1 MVQQEGCSVM
11 QCFKKEDLSSY
22 EYKKILCKNDEIKT
36 LEALTSNVSD
46 YYDCEGPFNNFNTKF
61 KSNHDD
67 LKTKCNQNG
76 PKCCRDVNYYLDFA
90 TGIFKSSMLENDD
103 KNKLI
108 KRLKDELEVSLREN
122 DIYVCE
128 RKTDIDSTRKR
139 CILQHLHDSKEDE
152 KSILSFPEKYKDHLS
167 EKWKKIISYTDSQVS
182 SIFVKIENNSMGIV
196 ENYAKF
202 LHSSDYICGNDLD
215 ELSYDDIKISTNMND
230 FLTSISLDKIS
241 LNVEK
246 NLCFNK
252 RYVDMLKYKA
262 SNLQR
267 INNVLS
273 IGIALLGFFLIL
285 VFLHEFSPLGSLLRR
300 FTKKKIEVDENANDE
315 ILDSYENSENERP
328 YISYH
333 STSH

>member
-1 MVQQEGCSVM
+1 MVTQTRPSVV
-11 QCFKKEDLSSY
+11 FKKEDLPSY
-22 EYKKILCKNDEIKT
+22 EYKKILCEKDEIET
-36 LEALTSNVSD
+36 LENKTSHTND
-46 YYDCEGPFNNFNTKF
+46 YSNCVEQFNNFNTKF
-61 KSNHDD
+61 KSNHDN
-67 LKTKCNQNG
+67 LKRECNKNG

-108 KRLKDELEVSLREN
+108 KRLEEDLEVSLRKN

-128 RKTDIDSTRKR
+128 RPTDLDSTRKR
-139 CILQHLHDSKEDE
+139 CILQHLYDLKEDE
-152 KSILSFPEKYKDHLS
+152 KSMLSFEKNYKDHLK
-167 EKWKKIISYTDSQVS
+167 EKWGKIINYTNEVYDKLF
-182 SIFVKIENNSMGIV
+182 IKIENNSMGIV
-196 ENYAKF
+196 ENYKNF
-202 LHSSDYICGNDLD
+202 LNSSDYICGNNLD
-215 ELSYDDIKISTNMND
+215 KLSAHDIKISTDMDD

-267 INNVLS
+267 INNSLS
-273 IGIALLGFFLIL
+273 IGVAVLGVLLIFIFLY
-285 VFLHEFSPLGSLLRR
+285 EFSPLGRFLRR
-300 FTKKKIEVDENANDE
+300 HTKKQIEVDENPNDE
-315 ILDSYENSENERP
+315 IPDSYENSENGRP

>member
-36 LEALTSNVSD
+36 LESLTSNVSD
-46 YYDCEGPFNNFNTKF
+46 YYDREGPFDNFNRDF
-61 KSNHDD
+61 KKNHDD
-67 LKTKCNQNG
+67 LKTECSKNG
-76 PKCCRDVNYYLDFA
+76 PKCCRDVNYYLDYA
-90 TGIFKSSMLENDD
+90 TGIFRTSQLEDHD
-103 KNKLI
+103 KQILI
-108 KRLKDELEVSLREN
+108 KRLRDELERDIKDN
-122 DIYVCE
+122 DIYICE

-139 CILQHLHDSKEDE
+139 CILQHLHDLKEDE
-152 KSILSFPEKYKDHLS
+152 KSILSFLEKYKEHLV
-167 EKWKKIISYTDSQVS
+167 EKCKKIISYTNEESDKLF
-182 SIFVKIENNSMGIV
+182 IKIENNSMGIV
-196 ENYAKF
+196 ENYKYF
-202 LHSSDYICGNDLD
+202 LDSSDYICGNNLD
-215 ELSYDDIKISTNMND
+215 ELNDDDIKISTNMND
-230 FLTSISLDKIS
+230 FITSISLDKIS

-252 RYVDMLKYKA
+252 RYVDMLKHKA
-262 SNLQR
+262 LNLQR
-267 INNVLS
+267 INNFLS

-300 FTKKKIEVDENANDE
+300 FTKKKIEIDENSNDE
-315 ILDSYENSENERP
+315 IINSYENSENGRP

>member
-1 MVQQEGCSVM
+1 MVLQAELSGG
-11 QCFKKEDLSSY
+11 FKKEDLSSY

-36 LEALTSNVSD
+36 LEELTSSVSD
-46 YYDCEGPFNNFNTKF
+46 YYDCKEPFDNFNRDF
-61 KSNHDD
+61 KKNHDN
-67 LKTKCNQNG
+67 LKTECSTNG

-103 KNKLI
+103 KNRLI

-128 RKTDIDSTRKR
+128 RQTDIDSTRKR
-139 CILQHLHDSKEDE
+139 CILQHLHDLKEDE
-152 KSILSFPEKYKDHLS
+152 KSILSFPDKYKKHLS
-167 EKWKKIISYTDSQVS
+167 EKWNKIISYTNEESDKLF
-182 SIFVKIENNSMGIV
+182 IKIENNSMGIV
-196 ENYAKF
+196 ENYSYF
-202 LHSSDYICGNDLD
+202 LDSSDYICGNDLD
-215 ELSYDDIKISTNMND
+215 ELSADDIKISTDMDD
-230 FLTSISLDKIS
+230 FITSISLDKIQ
-241 LNVEK
+241 LNVQK

-252 RYVDMLKYKA
+252 RYVDMLKYK
-262 SNLQR
+262 SLNFQR
-267 INNVLS
+267 INNALS

-328 YISYH
+328 YIPYH

>member
-36 LEALTSNVSD
+36 LERHTSHVSD
-46 YYDCEGPFNNFNTKF
+46 YDDCEEPFNKFNNDF
-61 KSNHDD
+61 KSNHDN
-67 LKTKCNQNG
+67 LKRECGKNG
-76 PKCCRDVNYYLDFA
+76 PKCCRDVNYYLDYA
-90 TGIFKSSMLENDD
+90 TGIFKASQLNDQDKKILITRLES
-103 KNKLI
+103 
-108 KRLKDELEVSLREN
+108 ELERDIRDN
-122 DIYVCE
+122 DMYICE
-128 RKTDIDSTRKR
+128 RKTDINSTRKR
-139 CILQHLHDSKEDE
+139 CILQHLHDLKEDE
-152 KSILSFPEKYKDHLS
+152 KSMLSFEKQYKDHLS
-167 EKWKKIISYTDSQVS
+167 EKWEKIISYTDSKPS

-196 ENYAKF
+196 ENYANF

-215 ELSYDDIKISTNMND
+215 ELSDDDIKISTNMND
-230 FLTSISLDKIS
+230 FLSSISLDKIP
-241 LNVEK
+241 LKVQK

-252 RYVDMLKYKA
+252 TYVDMLKHKA
-262 SNLQR
+262 LNLQR
-267 INNVLS
+267 INNFLS

-300 FTKKKIEVDENANDE
+300 FTKKKIEIDENSNDE
-315 ILDSYENSENERP
+315 IIDSYENSENGRP